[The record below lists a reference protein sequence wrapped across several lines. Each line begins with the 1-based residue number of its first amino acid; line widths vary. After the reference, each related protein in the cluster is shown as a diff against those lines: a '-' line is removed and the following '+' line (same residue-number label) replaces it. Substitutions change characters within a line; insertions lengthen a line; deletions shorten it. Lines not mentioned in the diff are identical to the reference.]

1 MQVAAVTLLML
12 LPQPPA
18 AADTGW
24 DKLNHV
30 LAFAG
35 PCFAGLSA
43 RAGRGWRSAGTLAL
57 GLLLWGAS
65 LEGLQG
71 LLPPRSAEWLDLL
84 ADAVGI
90 AGGALA
96 YASARRLLRTA
107 AG

>member
-1 MQVAAVTLLML
+1 ML
-12 LPQPPA
+12 VPQPPA

-35 PCFAGLSA
+35 PCFAGLAA
-43 RAGRGWRSAGTLAL
+43 RAGRGWRSALTIAL
-57 GLLLWGAS
+57 GLLLWGGL
-65 LEGLQG
+65 LEALQG

-84 ADAVGI
+84 ADAVGV
-90 AGGALA
+90 AAGALA
-96 YASARRLLRTA
+96 YASARRLLRAA

>member
-1 MQVAAVTLLML
+1 ML

-35 PCFAGLSA
+35 PCFAGLAA
-43 RAGRGWRSAGTLAL
+43 RAGHGWRSAGAIVS
-57 GLLLWGAS
+57 GLLLWGAL
-65 LEGLQG
+65 LEGLQS

-84 ADAVGI
+84 SDAVGI
-90 AGGALA
+90 AAGALV
-96 YASARRLLRTA
+96 YAGARRLLRAA

>member
-1 MQVAAVTLLML
+1 ML
-12 LPQPPA
+12 VPQPPA

-35 PCFAGLSA
+35 PCFAGLVA
-43 RAGRGWRSAGTLAL
+43 RAGRGRRSALAIMG
-57 GLLLWGAS
+57 GLLLWGGS
-65 LEGLQG
+65 LEALQS

-90 AGGALA
+90 AAGALA
-96 YASARRLLRTA
+96 YAGARRLFRAA

>member
-1 MQVAAVTLLML
+1 ML

-35 PCFAGLSA
+35 PCFAGLAA
-43 RAGRGWRSAGTLAL
+43 RAGTGARSAWRIAL
-57 GLLLWGAS
+57 GLLLWGAV

-71 LLPPRSAEWLDLL
+71 LLPPRSAELMDLL
-84 ADAVGI
+84 ADAVGLLVG
-90 AGGALA
+90 AALYGG
-96 YASARRLLRTA
+96 ARRLLRA
-107 AG
+107 AAA

>member
-1 MQVAAVTLLML
+1 ML
-12 LPQPPA
+12 VPQPPA

-35 PCFAGLSA
+35 PCFAGLAA
-43 RAGRGWRSAGTLAL
+43 RAGRGWRSALSIAL
-57 GLLLWGAS
+57 GLLLWGGL
-65 LEGLQG
+65 LEALQG

-84 ADAVGI
+84 ADAIGV
-90 AGGALA
+90 ATGALA
-96 YASARRLLRTA
+96 YASARRLLRAA

>member
-35 PCFAGLSA
+35 PCFAGLAA
-43 RAGRGWRSAGTLAL
+43 RAGAGWRSACGIPL
-57 GLLLWGAS
+57 GLLLWGAA
-65 LEGLQG
+65 LEGLQV
-71 LLPPRSAEWLDLL
+71 LLPPRSADALDLL
-84 ADAVGI
+84 ADAVGLLL
-90 AGGALA
+90 GALA
-96 YASARRLLRTA
+96 YSGARRLLRAA